1 MIASI
6 DLMEGKA
13 VGLLN
18 GREKIFEADAL
29 KLAGRFSKL
38 FRLAVIDIDAAMG
51 NGNND
56 ALIKEIL
63 KIADCRVGGG
73 IRSVERAKELL
84 AYGAEKIIVGS
95 KAFEGDR
102 INEVFLKNLR
112 DTVGRENV
120 VIAMDCKDGIIQT
133 EGWKHNTDLKVTEAL
148 HALEE
153 YCSEFLFTD
162 ISRDGTLEGANIYEL
177 KDLLKRTKNTITV
190 AGGVRCIEE
199 LKEINALGADAQ
211 VGIALYNGDI
221 DLKEAFIETLNW
233 SSELIPTVVQD
244 VRGQVL
250 MLAYSNKESLER
262 TISSEEMWY
271 FSRSRE
277 KLWKKGE
284 SSGNTQRLLKL
295 RADCDRDTLLAT
307 VEQRGHAC
315 HLGSYSCFGAKNFM
329 IKDLYNT
336 VKDRIENPR
345 EGSYTATL
353 DDIKVREKL
362 LEEAG
367 EIVEAK
373 TKENMIWEAADVI
386 YFLTALLAKENV
398 AIDDVLFELRRRRR

>member
-6 DLMEGKA
+6 DLMGGKA

-18 GREKIFEADAL
+18 GKEKIFEADAL
-29 KLAGRFSKL
+29 KLARRFSKL

-63 KIADCRVGGG
+63 KFADCRVGGG

-84 AYGAEKIIVGS
+84 AYGAEKVIVGS
-95 KAFEGDR
+95 KAFEEDT
-102 INEVFLKNLR
+102 INKAFLKNLR
-112 DTVGRENV
+112 DTVGRES
-120 VIAMDCKDGIIQT
+120 VIIAIDCKDGIIQT
-133 EGWKHNTDLKVTEAL
+133 EGWKHSTDLKLTEAL
-148 HALEE
+148 HTLEE

-162 ISRDGTLEGANIYEL
+162 ISKDGTLEGANIDEL
-177 KDLLKRTKNTITV
+177 RDLLKKTGNAITV
-190 AGGVRCIEE
+190 AGGVRSIEE
-199 LKEINALGADAQ
+199 LKGINVLGADAQ
-211 VGIALYNGDI
+211 VGMALYNGDI

-233 SSELIPTVVQD
+233 GSELIPTVVQD
-244 VRGQVL
+244 IRGQVL

-262 TISSEEMWY
+262 TLSSEEMWY
-271 FSRSRE
+271 FSRSRG

-295 RADCDRDTLLAT
+295 RADCDSDTLLAV
-307 VEQRGHAC
+307 VEQKGNAC
-315 HLGSYSCFGAKNFM
+315 HLGSYSCFGAKNFT

-353 DDIKVREKL
+353 DDTKVREKL

-373 TKENMIWEAADVI
+373 TKEDIIWEAADVI
-386 YFLTALLAKENV
+386 YFLTVLLAREDV
-398 AIDDVLFELRRRRR
+398 TIDGVLFELRRRRR